1 MRCWRSSGTA
11 PPIWSGRNC
20 RNRRICNLILN
31 EGLIRAMDEVGRR
44 FSSGEFFLPEMLL
57 AAKTMKAGLEVLRPH
72 LSSNIGELLGTV
84 VIATVKGDL
93 HDIGKNLVAMMLEG
107 AGFKVINLGV
117 DVDADGF
124 VRAAEEH
131 KADLV
136 CMSALLTT
144 TMPAMAA
151 TVKAVRACGS
161 PAADPG
167 GRCAGHTGLCRSDRR
182 RRVWRRC
189 PRSGGHGPETD
200 GRTGFI
206 NNRIVMHVECIS
218 FK

>member
-1 MRCWRSSGTA
+1 MAVQEIFNAVLAFDRDRVADLVREELQKKTDLQ
-11 PPIWSGRNC
+11 
-20 RNRRICNLILN
+20 LILN

-44 FSSGEFFLPEMLL
+44 FSSGEFYLPEMLL
-57 AAKTMKAGLEVLRPH
+57 AARTMKEGLEVLRPH
-72 LSSNIGELLGTV
+72 LSSTMGELLGIV

-117 DVDADGF
+117 DVDGDGF

-136 CMSALLTT
+136 CMSSLLTT

-151 TVKAVRACGS
+151 AVKAVQAHDPRVRTLVGGA
-161 PAADPG
+161 PVTKAFADKIGADAYSADAPDAVVMA
-167 GRCAGHTGLCRSDRR
+167 RKLLTDRIHK
-182 RRVWRRC
+182 
-189 PRSGGHGPETD
+189 P
-200 GRTGFI
+200 
-206 NNRIVMHVECIS
+206 
-218 FK
+218 